1 MKKLFISI
9 LAIAI
14 SGFILARPVFAECS
28 QEQLDRGCVSTAILN
43 NGCSCDDGHGSSVKS
58 VLRLVVD
65 IMSIGVG
72 ILAVIGISISGVQ
85 YLTAGGNEE
94 KTRKAKRR
102 IIEIVIGVAV
112 FVLIYAILYFLVPDF
127 NPSV

>member
-1 MKKLFISI
+1 MKRFIISI
-9 LAIAI
+9 IAIAI

-43 NGCSCDDGHGSSVKS
+43 GGCSCDDGHGSSVKS

-65 IMSIGVG
+65 ILSIGAG
-72 ILAVIGISISGVQ
+72 IFAVIGISISGVQ

-102 IIEIVIGVAV
+102 IIEIVIGLAL
-112 FVLIYAILYFLVPDF
+112 FVLMYSLLYFLVPDF